1 MDPLR
6 DRPTSDQL
14 KNAGGPPEETDVFTA
29 LRGSMPIEV
38 SNEQIQRIS
47 KAVINKFPSVA
58 TSLIAAIVPLVMHE
72 KTKEDSDFFYEN
84 ISATFLMTGFAV
96 AITCLIRNRLFNVP
110 AFKQYGINPELETP
124 EKRTDWSET
133 KLKALRNWE
142 IGNIIGNVGMAV
154 YQLSL
159 VTQGSYGNAIGMCL
173 GSLLTASYSSTVM
186 PKEEEISQI
195 KSTPVN
201 IMRQVITDAV
211 NKGLL
216 DEEDVSTM
224 MALQGIQNLIIY
236 NSLNQLST
244 DKFINI
250 FSKLINSNPQA
261 GPVVSRDVII
271 DLQSRVRSLSNK
283 DKLILEKKLAINESE
298 DEPDDEKGVQELFK
312 EIANI
317 AHHSWYKYKKEI
329 TKSIQ
334 SEDQEATLQ
343 FYDRFL
349 EFLAGK

>member
-29 LRGSMPIEV
+29 LRGSMPFEV

-47 KAVINKFPSVA
+47 KAVINKFPSV
-58 TSLIAAIVPLVMHE
+58 TTTLITAIIPLVMQE
-72 KTKEDSDFFYEN
+72 KTKEDSDLLSEN
-84 ISATFLMTGFAV
+84 LSAGLIMTCFGIALAGV
-96 AITCLIRNRLFNVP
+96 IRNRLFNVP
-110 AFKQYGINPELETP
+110 
-124 EKRTDWSET
+124 EKREDWNKT
-133 KLKALRNWE
+133 KLKALKNWE
-142 IGNIIGNVGMAV
+142 IGNIIGQVGLAV

-159 VTQGSYGNAIGMCL
+159 MTQGYGDAIGMCL
-173 GSLLTASYSSTVM
+173 GSLLAAAHSTAVM

-195 KSTPVN
+195 KNTPVN
-201 IMRQVITDAV
+201 IMRQAITDAV

-216 DEEDVSTM
+216 DQEDVSTM

-250 FSKLINSNPQA
+250 FSKLINSDPQA
-261 GPVVSRDVII
+261 GPVVSRNVII
-271 DLQSRVRSLSNK
+271 DLQDRVKSLSNK
-283 DKLILEKKLAINESE
+283 DRLILEKKLAIHESE

-317 AHHSWYKYKKEI
+317 AHYSWYKYKKEI

-334 SEDQEATLQ
+334 SEEQEATFQ